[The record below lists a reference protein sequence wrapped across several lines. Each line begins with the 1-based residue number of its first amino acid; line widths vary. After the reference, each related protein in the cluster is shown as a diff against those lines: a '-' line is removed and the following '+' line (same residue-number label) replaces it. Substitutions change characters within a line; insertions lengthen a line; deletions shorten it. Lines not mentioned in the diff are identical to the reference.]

1 MSGDSGDTNGGSNG
15 KRSFLE
21 AILAYSQTV
30 LYYGVTL
37 LLVATSGM
45 LFVYVGMTFLTVFGG
60 DPLQTALD
68 VLDGLLLITIFIEL
82 LITVEVLVREGK
94 LVAEPFILIALLAV
108 VRRIL
113 LITAETKQNISSPET
128 YLNLVTELG
137 VLTVLVLALAAGLW
151 VARSTRQATS

>member
-1 MSGDSGDTNGGSNG
+1 VFVSVGA
-15 KRSFLE
+15 SFLG
-21 AILAYSQTV
+21 AFTKD
-30 LYYGVTL
+30 
-37 LLVATSGM
+37 
-45 LFVYVGMTFLTVFGG
+45 LTQAG
-60 DPLQTALD
+60 LD
-68 VLDGLLLITIFIEL
+68 VLDGILLITIFIEL
-82 LITVEVLVREGK
+82 LITIEVLVREGK

-113 LITAETKQNISSPET
+113 LITAETKQNINSPET

>member
-1 MSGDSGDTNGGSNG
+1 MSEDPQDTNGGSQE
-15 KRSFLE
+15 RSFLE
-21 AILAYSQTV
+21 TLLEYSQKA

-37 LLVATSGM
+37 LLIVASVM
-45 LFVYVGMTFLTVFGG
+45 LFVYVGLTFLTVFRG

-68 VLDGLLLITIFIEL
+68 VLDGILLITIFIEL
-82 LITVEVLVREGK
+82 LITIEVLVREGK

-113 LITAETKQNISSPET
+113 LITAETKQNINSPET

>member
-1 MSGDSGDTNGGSNG
+1 MSDDSQDTNGESQE
-15 KRSFLE
+15 RSFLE
-21 AILAYSQTV
+21 ALLRYSQKA

-37 LLVATSGM
+37 ALIAAAGLVFVSVGTS
-45 LFVYVGMTFLTVFGG
+45 FLGAFSK
-60 DPLQTALD
+60 DLLQTGLD
-68 VLDGLLLITIFIEL
+68 VLDGILLLTIFIEL
-82 LITVEVLVREGK
+82 LITIEVLVREGK

-113 LITAETKQNISSPET
+113 LITAETKQNINSPET

-137 VLTVLVLALAAGLW
+137 VLTVLVLALAAVLW